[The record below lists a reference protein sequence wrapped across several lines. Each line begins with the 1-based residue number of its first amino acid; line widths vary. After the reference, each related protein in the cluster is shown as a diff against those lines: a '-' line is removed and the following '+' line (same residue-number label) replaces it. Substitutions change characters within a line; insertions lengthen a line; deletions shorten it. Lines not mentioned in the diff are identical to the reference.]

1 MQEWKDVLELASQ
14 WRMDKVS
21 KTAVHH
27 LSCMELDPVTKL
39 ELARK
44 HDIQANEWR
53 FSSIRALVKDNTQ
66 LTEGHANLIGCDVA
80 LKIAR
85 IQGMVHVKSKQQ
97 FVNDDEW
104 KQFMDRLAKEGMFRD
119 EWHSPPQPIL
129 GMRKALAS
137 YCPSL
142 PFPVPRS
149 IPLGTRNVLAIF
161 VLILFIAR
169 LLL

>member
-1 MQEWKDVLELASQ
+1 MEKVL
-14 WRMDKVS
+14 
-21 KTAVHH
+21 KTAVCH
-27 LSCMELDPVTKL
+27 LSRMELDPVTKL

-44 HDIQANEWR
+44 HNIQDNEWR

-104 KQFMDRLAKEGMFRD
+104 KQFMNRLAKEGMLED
-119 EWHSPPQPIL
+119 EW
-129 GMRKALAS
+129 
-137 YCPSL
+137 
-142 PFPVPRS
+142 
-149 IPLGTRNVLAIF
+149 
-161 VLILFIAR
+161 
-169 LLL
+169 